1 MCGISGYL
9 DLDRGVDTD
18 TLRRMTDVIRHRGP
32 DDEGYALIGK
42 EGAAFYRGE
51 DTLPQLSLPPLEQ
64 GGSGT
69 FLGLGH
75 RRLSILDLSAAGHQP
90 MALPERDLTLTYNGE
105 LYNYLELRAQLEALG
120 HRFRT
125 NCDTEVLLHAYCQW
139 GEDCLDHFNGMWGFA
154 LWDGKE
160 NKLFCAR
167 DRLGAK
173 PLHYYHN
180 ANKLLLGSELKQLCQ
195 DPTIRRTF
203 NRPYLAANLMYRLG
217 DYDDETLIE
226 GMRALPPGH
235 KLVVQVAP
243 EGDRIVSVTVTPY
256 SVSYTHLTLPTT

>member
-75 RRLSILDLSAAGHQP
+75 RRLSILDLSAAGHHDVGVAGEDGAG
-90 MALPERDLTLTYNGE
+90 ALDHG
-105 LYNYLELRAQLEALG
+105 
-120 HRFRT
+120 
-125 NCDTEVLLHAYCQW
+125 LHA
-139 GEDCLDHFNGMWGFA
+139 
-154 LWDGKE
+154 
-160 NKLFCAR
+160 
-167 DRLGAK
+167 
-173 PLHYYHN
+173 
-180 ANKLLLGSELKQLCQ
+180 
-195 DPTIRRTF
+195 
-203 NRPYLAANLMYRLG
+203 G
-217 DYDDETLIE
+217 DL
-226 GMRALPPGH
+226 
-235 KLVVQVAP
+235 
-243 EGDRIVSVTVTPY
+243 S
-256 SVSYTHLTLPTT
+256 